1 MLLPRALPRERRG
14 SRVGVVGAATVAGV
28 AWEPRVGALHASG
41 IFLPHSLERTKGL
54 IDNSWEKEPLLY
66 FLASGGGSRSW
77 WWVQR
82 WCCTS
87 AGVGYGTKP
96 ANIRFGE

>member
-66 FLASGGGSRSW
+66 FRRSERASERGAGGGGGW
-77 WWVQR
+77 K
-82 WCCTS
+82 
-87 AGVGYGTKP
+87 GDIG
-96 ANIRFGE
+96 